1 MESVAVALLHQQ
13 LALQQQQQHDDPQQ
27 QRQGEQLQ
35 RNRRGPLTAR
45 TGTTSVKS
53 GPDRVT
59 AIDPNTITT

>member
-13 LALQQQQQHDDPQQ
+13 LVLQQQQHDDPQQ
-27 QRQGEQLQ
+27 QQQGEQLQ
-35 RNRRGPLTAR
+35 RNHRGPRTAR
-45 TGTTSVKS
+45 TGTTNVKS

>member
-1 MESVAVALLHQQ
+1 MALLPQQ
-13 LALQQQQQHDDPQQ
+13 LALQQQQQQHDDPQQ
-27 QRQGEQLQ
+27 QQQGEQLQ

-45 TGTTSVKS
+45 TGITSVRS